1 MGRYSGE
8 DGGPLTASSRAWR
21 RTMSPGIGSGPR
33 RGRTPGPPRD
43 RSKARLLRLYEAL
56 RRRHGPQRWWPGRSP
71 YEIAVGAVLTQ
82 HTTWINA
89 ARAIAALRA
98 RRRLTS
104 ERLAALGV
112 TPPPGLL
119 PSAGTH
125 RGKTR
130 PLQALPPRIPE
141 RPDGRLPG
149 RRA

>member
-56 RRRHGPQRWWPGRSP
+56 RRRYGPQRWWPGRSP

-89 ARAIAALRA
+89 ARAIAALRP
-98 RRRLTS
+98 RRRLTAK
-104 ERLAALGV
+104 RLAALGV
-112 TPPPGLL
+112 RPLTGITRQAGTPQPQAPPP
-119 PSAGTH
+119 P
-125 RGKTR
+125 
-130 PLQALPPRIPE
+130 AL
-141 RPDGRLPG
+141 
-149 RRA
+149 